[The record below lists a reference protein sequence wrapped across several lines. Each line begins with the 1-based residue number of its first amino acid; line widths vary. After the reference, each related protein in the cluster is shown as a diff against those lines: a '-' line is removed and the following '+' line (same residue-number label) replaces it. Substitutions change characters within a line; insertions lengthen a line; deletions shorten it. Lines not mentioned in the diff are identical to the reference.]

1 MEDYELE
8 SKYYSY
14 YEQGADF
21 STRIEKEYELN
32 FPDKLLLYTFEEG
45 NDTKFP
51 KPKMGLTEVLGKKK
65 LNKNFLF

>member
-8 SKYYSY
+8 SNYYSY
-14 YEQGADF
+14 YEKGADF

-45 NDTKFP
+45 NFTKFP
-51 KPKMGLTEVLGKKK
+51 RPKTGLTEVLGKKVVS
-65 LNKNFLF
+65 